1 MQRRTGCGLIY
12 CQTILSDRGKIGH
25 GRLRNTPNLLK
36 SQLYRF
42 NLKVSAVFYTRW
54 GFPMSRLSLMNSAS
68 ALAIT
73 IVLSLLPFGS
83 GYAQAVAQAQ
93 TGSVESLPDV
103 DVRATKNPAMGSE
116 AEVLKTPPVV
126 ERFQLPQTSTSTT
139 AEKIQTQVN
148 IVDTEDAVKYEPSLF
163 LRKRNYGDTS
173 PVLATRIWGVNS
185 SARTLVYG
193 DDVLLSSL
201 IANNNSMGST
211 RFGLVSPD
219 DIQRIDFLYGPYA
232 AAYPGNSMGGVMQI
246 TTKMPDQ
253 AVANIK
259 QTEAFQQF
267 KWYGVKDTYSTHQ
280 TSGEIGNRH
289 ENFAWQLNGSFTD
302 SHSQPLTWVTTT
314 NPTVSAGGSGL
325 IVAPNKYGYQTGAS
339 SGTTGIVYNPRA
351 YIAGAGGLLH
361 TQMTNLNLKTSF
373 DITPWLTAKY
383 VLGFWSN
390 NGTSSVQTFLNT
402 AGGAPTFDGISGFA
416 SARYTINAKHVTNAF
431 SLKTDT
437 KGEWDWEIAVNRYD
451 MIQDLQRTPSNVSG
465 ATGFTTDGKAL
476 SYAGTNWMNGDI
488 KGVWRS
494 NHGKGDHEVSFGVHS
509 DQYQLKNPT
518 YQLNDWTIGSSS
530 NVLYA
535 KNLGQTNTTGLWVQ
549 DAWKLSPS
557 LKLTLGAREEFWG
570 ASNGMNYTTN
580 SAYPTPASITTTNQ
594 PSLSATKTSPK
605 ASLNYIVN
613 QDWDVTGSF
622 GQAYRFPTV
631 GELYQTNGTGTT
643 LTIGNPALKPEEVL
657 SSEVVLQRKFDEG
670 KIRLSLFNEYVNDAL
685 ISQTVTATN
694 SSNVTVYPSFVSN
707 VDRVRNRGVELSAQ
721 KDNVFI
727 EGLQWSGSVTWVN
740 SRIEADSAWT
750 RPATNTPVPV
760 GMTTVVGNKV
770 PYVPEWRSSMVATY
784 RPNDNWAFSFGGR
797 YYGKMF
803 STLENIDL
811 ANNAYTSFNPFTVLD
826 ARIQYKYKEHATISI
841 GVDNIANQ
849 QYTLYHP
856 FPGRTFVIDAKIKF

>member
-1 MQRRTGCGLIY
+1 
-12 CQTILSDRGKIGH
+12 
-25 GRLRNTPNLLK
+25 
-36 SQLYRF
+36 
-42 NLKVSAVFYTRW
+42 
-54 GFPMSRLSLMNSAS
+54 MSRPSLMNSAS

-73 IVLSLLPFGS
+73 VAFTLLSAS
-83 GYAQAVAQAQ
+83 TSHAQ
-93 TGSVESLPDV
+93 TAASAAVENLPDV
-103 DVRATKNPAMGSE
+103 DVRATKNPTKGSE
-116 AEVLKTPPVV
+116 AEVLQTPPVV

-163 LRKRNYGDTS
+163 VRKRNYGDTS
-173 PVLATRIWGVNS
+173 PVLATRIWGINS

-193 DDVLLSSL
+193 DEILLSPL
-201 IANNNSMGST
+201 IANNNTSGST

-219 DIQRIDFLYGPYA
+219 DIQRIDFLYGPYS

-267 KWYGVKDTYSTHQ
+267 KWYGVKDTYATHQ
-280 TSGEIGNRH
+280 TSAEIGNRH

-302 SHSQPLTWVTTT
+302 SHSQPVTWVTTT
-314 NPTVSAGGSGL
+314 NSAVSNGGSGL
-325 IVAPNKYGYQTGAS
+325 IVAPNKYGYQVGAS
-339 SGTTGIVYNPRA
+339 SSTTGIVYNPRA

-390 NGTSSVQTFLNT
+390 NGASSVQTFLNT
-402 AGGAPTFDGISGFA
+402 SAGAPTFDGISGFA
-416 SARYTINAKHVTNAF
+416 SGRYTINEKHVTNAF

-437 KGEWDWEIAVNRYD
+437 KGEWDWELAVNRYD
-451 MIQDLQRTPSNVSG
+451 MLQDLQRTPSNVSG
-465 ATGFTTDGKAL
+465 TTGFTTDGKAL
-476 SYAGTNWMNGDI
+476 SYAGTNWMNADI
-488 KGVWRS
+488 KAIWRS
-494 NHGKGDHEVSFGVHS
+494 NNGKGDHEVSFGVHT

-518 YQLNDWTIGSSS
+518 YQLADWTSGSSS
-530 NVLYA
+530 DVLYA
-535 KNLGQTNTTGLWVQ
+535 KNTGQTNTTGLWVQ
-549 DAWKLSPS
+549 DVWKLAPS
-557 LKLTLGAREEFWG
+557 LKLTMGAREEFWG
-570 ASNGMNYTTN
+570 ASDGMNYTTN
-580 SAYPTPASITTTNQ
+580 SAYPTPGSITTTNQ

-605 ASLNYIVN
+605 ASLNYVLN

-643 LTIGNPALKPEEVL
+643 LTVGNPNLKPEEVL

-670 KIRLSLFNEYVNDAL
+670 KIRLSFFNEYVNDAL

-694 SSNVTVYPSFVSN
+694 ASNATVYPSFVSN
-707 VDRVRNRGVELSAQ
+707 VDRVRNRGIELSAQ
-721 KDNVFI
+721 RDNLFI
-727 EGLQWSGSVTWVN
+727 EGLQLSGSVTWVN
-740 SRIEADSAWT
+740 SRIEADSGWT

-784 RPNDNWAFSFGGR
+784 RPNNNWAFSFGGR

-826 ARIQYKYKEHATISI
+826 ARIQYKYNEQATISF

-856 FPGRTFVIDAKIKF
+856 FPGRTFVLDAKIKF

>member
-1 MQRRTGCGLIY
+1 
-12 CQTILSDRGKIGH
+12 
-25 GRLRNTPNLLK
+25 
-36 SQLYRF
+36 
-42 NLKVSAVFYTRW
+42 
-54 GFPMSRLSLMNSAS
+54 MSRPSLMNSAS

-73 IVLSLLPFGS
+73 VAFTLLSAS
-83 GYAQAVAQAQ
+83 TSHAQ
-93 TGSVESLPDV
+93 TAASAAVENLPDV
-103 DVRATKNPAMGSE
+103 DVRATKNPTKGSE
-116 AEVLKTPPVV
+116 AEVLQTPPVV

-163 LRKRNYGDTS
+163 VRKRNYGDTS
-173 PVLATRIWGVNS
+173 PVLATRIWGINS

-193 DDVLLSSL
+193 DEILLSPL
-201 IANNNSMGST
+201 IANNNTSGST

-219 DIQRIDFLYGPYA
+219 DIQRIDFLYGPYS

-267 KWYGVKDTYSTHQ
+267 KWYGVKDTYATHQ
-280 TSGEIGNRH
+280 TSAEIGNRH
-289 ENFAWQLNGSFTD
+289 ESFAWQLNGSFTD
-302 SHSQPLTWVTTT
+302 SHSQPVTWVTTT
-314 NPTVSAGGSGL
+314 NSAVSNGGSGL
-325 IVAPNKYGYQTGAS
+325 IVAPNKYGYQVGAS
-339 SGTTGIVYNPRA
+339 SSTTGIVYNPRA

-390 NGTSSVQTFLNT
+390 NGASSVQTFLNT
-402 AGGAPTFDGISGFA
+402 SAGAPTFDGISGFA
-416 SARYTINAKHVTNAF
+416 SGCYTINEKHVTNAF

-437 KGEWDWEIAVNRYD
+437 KGEWDWELAVNRYD
-451 MIQDLQRTPSNVSG
+451 MLQDLQRTPSNVSG
-465 ATGFTTDGKAL
+465 TTGFTTDGKAL
-476 SYAGTNWMNGDI
+476 SYAGTNWMNADI
-488 KGVWRS
+488 KAIWRS
-494 NHGKGDHEVSFGVHS
+494 NNGKGDHEVSFGVHT

-518 YQLNDWTIGSSS
+518 YQLADWTSGSSS
-530 NVLYA
+530 DVLYA
-535 KNLGQTNTTGLWVQ
+535 KNTGQTNTTGLWVQ
-549 DAWKLSPS
+549 DVWKLAPS
-557 LKLTLGAREEFWG
+557 LKLTMGAREEFWG

-580 SAYPTPASITTTNQ
+580 SAYPTPGSITTTNQ

-605 ASLNYIVN
+605 ASLNYVLN

-643 LTIGNPALKPEEVL
+643 LTVGNPNLKPEEVL

-670 KIRLSLFNEYVNDAL
+670 KIRLSFFNEYVNDAL

-694 SSNVTVYPSFVSN
+694 ASNATVYPSFVSN
-707 VDRVRNRGVELSAQ
+707 VDRVRNRGIELSAQ
-721 KDNVFI
+721 RDNLFI
-727 EGLQWSGSVTWVN
+727 EGLQLSGSVTWVN
-740 SRIEADSAWT
+740 SRIEADSGWT

-784 RPNDNWAFSFGGR
+784 RPNNNWAFSFGGR

-826 ARIQYKYKEHATISI
+826 ARIQYKYNEQATISF

-856 FPGRTFVIDAKIKF
+856 FPGRTFVLDAKIKF